1 MQGCFP
7 TSSRNSRKVTAVE
20 RHKSDRL
27 ARIRNKPS
35 FGYTKILSGNR
46 DSSQREE
53 EYSYEY
59 SQPGSSHRCQ
69 SVGPSNLY
77 AFDPM
82 TSSGVTSKNQQLR
95 TSRWQHRSVDGMD
108 LLMDRDEK
116 TWSAYP
122 STDIPLPNDSAR
134 NQFSG
139 PGSYPSS
146 SSEMPFWKHSSNLE
160 IGGGDGR
167 INDARYRNE
176 LEALKTDYDLAVQK
190 LNEFMYTIKT
200 FWSPE
205 VKRLR
210 EQRKIDKLQIAML
223 QEKHSQQQTG
233 GTPSFRELE
242 LERELDNCRYELMMK
257 DEKIR
262 RLEHGAATSL
272 TTDASGRQI
281 QELELRCRQLDS
293 LVAHRDQQL
302 HRMEEQ
308 LAELAFSSSQR
319 DSAKDR
325 RIEELLEEVTTY
337 KMNAQDLDV
346 PRDYTDKSLS
356 AHELHTLRMKM
367 ERSEIELA
375 QKTSELSA
383 VQTRLQSSGE
393 ENVELQKHLRVLRDS
408 VTAKEQQA
416 VLLQSDIE
424 ALRAK
429 LENKNEQIEQKEK
442 KCERLEAEL
451 SLAKSQASDLRE
463 FNKGAE
469 QRMNHL
475 VARLD
480 AMEAMLKEKEA
491 ELDKIKQKLLSQP
504 DLQTERKL
512 QMQLE
517 ESNRDGARL
526 RSVID
531 DLRRNA
537 EKEKAEQL
545 ETFQKEHRHLT
556 ATIESLQKELSDRQ
570 ILLESQNEKIGD
582 LDKELCDVAKQKRD
596 PGPPKT
602 QDEQLAEARKE
613 IDSLLRMVQNLEK
626 EKTNL
631 ISKNKQLQS
640 TVDDEHRFAS
650 TVSLAELPKD
660 ERSLKNRIEELEEAL
675 RESVSITAE
684 RELHVAQQKQINQQL
699 SVQLAESR
707 REVCELH
714 KRLKEVANVDQNEI
728 IQQWE
733 TERLK
738 QLEQLL
744 QLKHEAL
751 VAAIAEKDAHIA
763 LLEQSRERPKEEI
776 ETLRQHKEKLMQKLS
791 EENERR
797 AQLLNSFN
805 LKYGVS
811 LEQQSPAV
819 GAFPSLSPQVST
831 VDLIGSRIDQD
842 DDAEG
847 IWA

>member
-1 MQGCFP
+1 MLF
-7 TSSRNSRKVTAVE
+7 S
-20 RHKSDRL
+20 HKSDRL
-27 ARIRNKPS
+27 ARARNKPS
-35 FGYTKILSGNR
+35 FGYTKILSGAR
-46 DSSQREE
+46 ESLQREE
-53 EYSYEY
+53 DYGYEY
-59 SQPGSSHRCQ
+59 SQPTSSNRCQ

-77 AFDPM
+77 TYDPM
-82 TSSGVTSKNQQLR
+82 TSGSTKNQQR
-95 TSRWQHRSVDGMD
+95 HRSVDGMD
-108 LLMDRDEK
+108 LLSDREEK
-116 TWSAYP
+116 NWPGYSSVDVSLSNEP
-122 STDIPLPNDSAR
+122 SRDH
-134 NQFSG
+134 FSG
-139 PGSYPSS
+139 SGSFPNS
-146 SSEMPFWKHSSNLE
+146 SSEILLYELMESFFSVE
-160 IGGGDGR
+160 IGVGENR
-167 INDARYRNE
+167 LNDTRYRNE
-176 LEALKTDYDLAVQK
+176 LESLKNDYDLAVQK

-210 EQRKIDKLQIAML
+210 EQRKVDKLQIAML
-223 QEKHSQQQTG
+223 QEKLSQQQNTG
-233 GTPSFRELE
+233 TSSFRELE
-242 LERELDNCRYELMMK
+242 LERELENCRYNVMVK
-257 DEKIR
+257 DETIR
-262 RLEHGAATSL
+262 RLEHGAANNMNP
-272 TTDASGRQI
+272 DPSGRQL

-302 HRMEEQ
+302 HRLEEQ
-308 LAELAFSSSQR
+308 MAELSFSSSQR
-319 DSAKDR
+319 DATKDR
-325 RIEELLEEVTTY
+325 RIEELLEEITTY
-337 KMNAQDLDV
+337 KMNVMDV
-346 PRDYTDKSLS
+346 DAPRDYTDKTIS

-367 ERSEIELA
+367 ERSEVELA
-375 QKTSELSA
+375 DKISELSA
-383 VQTRLQSSGE
+383 VQTRLQSAGE

-416 VLLQSDIE
+416 ALLQSDIE
-424 ALRAK
+424 ALRTK
-429 LENKNEQIEQKEK
+429 LENKNEQIDQKEK

-463 FNKGAE
+463 FNKVTE

-480 AMEAMLKEKEA
+480 AMEALLKEKEN

-504 DLQTERKL
+504 DLQNERKL

-517 ESNRDGARL
+517 ESNRDTARL
-526 RSVID
+526 RSIID

-545 ETFQKEHRHLT
+545 ETFQKEHRQLT
-556 ATIESLQKELSDRQ
+556 TTIESLQKELSDRQ

-582 LDKELCDVAKQKRD
+582 LDRELCDVAKLNKD
-596 PGPPKT
+596 TSSPKT

-626 EKTNL
+626 EKVAL
-631 ISKNKQLQS
+631 VSKNKQLQS
-640 TVDDEHRFAS
+640 VDDEHRMAS
-650 TVSLAELPKD
+650 SSIAELPKD
-660 ERSLKNRIEELEEAL
+660 ERLSEQFVFRIEELEEAL

-684 RELHVAQQKQINQQL
+684 RELHVAQQKQLNQQL
-699 SVQLAESR
+699 SAQLAESR

-714 KRLKEVANVDQNEI
+714 KRLTETTSVDQNEI
-728 IQQWE
+728 AQQWE
-733 TERLK
+733 TERMK

-776 ETLRQHKEKLMQKLS
+776 ETLRQHKGKLMEKLT

-797 AQLLNSFN
+797 
-805 LKYGVS
+805 
-811 LEQQSPAV
+811 
-819 GAFPSLSPQVST
+819 
-831 VDLIGSRIDQD
+831 D